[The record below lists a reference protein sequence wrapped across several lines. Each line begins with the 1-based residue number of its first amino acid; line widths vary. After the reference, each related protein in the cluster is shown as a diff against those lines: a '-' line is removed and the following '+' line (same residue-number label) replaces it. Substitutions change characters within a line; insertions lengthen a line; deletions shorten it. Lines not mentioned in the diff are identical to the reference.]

1 MTGTPD
7 LVIRG
12 GTIADGLGGE
22 LFEADVAITNG
33 RISEIGKVSAKG
45 KEEIDAR
52 GKLVT
57 PGFVDV
63 HTHYDGQVT
72 WSQDITPSSQN
83 GVTTAIM
90 GNCGVG
96 FAPCRPSDHH
106 RLIQLME
113 GVEDIPEPVLSAGI
127 PWSWESFPDYMEW
140 LSKRHFDIDIGAQLP
155 HAALR
160 VYVMGER
167 GARRDPS
174 TAEDNRAM
182 AALAGDAVRAGA
194 LGFSTSRTLN
204 HRTSTGDFTPT
215 LKAGEDELTAIAGAM
230 HKVGR
235 SVLQFVLDLSTL
247 DEDLP
252 MMLRVAA
259 NTQIPVSFSITQ
271 NDKAPQRWRQTLDMI
286 RDASARGLSI
296 TAQIAAR
303 PVGLML
309 GLELSRNPFQTHP
322 SYQAIAHLPLKP
334 SGWRGCISPRCAP
347 RSSARHA
354 TATDDPLFF
363 RPNYDK
369 MYLLGNPPDYEQPPE
384 NTLGAQARRHGQ
396 QPEALAY
403 DAMLTD
409 DGRGMLYVP
418 FLNYSDGNLDAT
430 REMLRDPNS
439 VPGLSDGG
447 AHCGIICDASFP
459 TYLLTHWTRDRSRGE
474 KLSIPFVVAAQ
485 SRKTALSVGLHDRG
499 VIAPGYK
506 ADINVIDYDKLHL
519 HPPKV
524 HYDLPVG
531 GRRLLQRGR
540 RLRRHHR
547 LRRGDAARRHRHG
560 IASGQIGARRA
571 GQQVPVRRGG
581 GLKPGDSTKPVSFP
595 RRQERH
601 ERLRYA
607 SGKFG
612 LRNRLPHQP
621 CPFRV
626 GPQQQQA
633 GHS

>member
-1 MTGTPD
+1 MSTPD

-12 GTIADGLGGE
+12 GTVADGSGGE
-22 LFEADVAITNG
+22 LFEADVAISG
-33 RISEIGKVSAKG
+33 GKISEVGKVAG
-45 KEEIDAR
+45 TGREEIDAR

-96 FAPCRPSDHH
+96 FAPCRPADQT

-127 PWSWESFPDYMEW
+127 PWAWESFPDYMDW
-140 LSKRHFDIDIGAQLP
+140 LSRRDFDIDVGAQLP

-174 TAEDNRAM
+174 TAEDNAAM
-182 AALAGDAVRAGA
+182 AKLAGEAVRSGA

-230 HKVGR
+230 HRQGR
-235 SVLQFVLDLSTL
+235 SVLQFVLDLSTIH
-247 DEDLP
+247 EDLP
-252 MMLRVAA
+252 MMLRVADS
-259 NTQIPVSFSITQ
+259 TKCPISFSITQ
-271 NDKAPQRWRQTLDMI
+271 NDKAPQRWRQTLDEI
-286 RDASARGLSI
+286 NAAARRGLSI

-303 PVGLML
+303 PVGLLL

-322 SYQAIAHLPLKP
+322 SYRAIAHLPLQE
-334 SGWRGCISPRCAP
+334 RL
-347 RSSARHA
+347 ARLRQPDVRKAILSETA

-363 RPNYDK
+363 RPDYDK
-369 MYLLGNPPDYEQPPE
+369 MFLLGDPPDYEQPPE
-384 NTLGAQARRHGQ
+384 NALGPQARRQGRR
-396 QPEALAY
+396 PEELAY
-403 DAMLTD
+403 DAMLSD
-409 DGRGMLYVP
+409 EGRGMLYVP

-430 REMLRDPNS
+430 REMLLDPQS

-459 TYLLTHWTRDRSRGE
+459 TYLLTHWTRDRKRGE
-474 KLSIPFVVAAQ
+474 KLTIPFVVAAQ
-485 SRKTALSVGLHDRG
+485 SRKTALSVGLTDRG
-499 VIAPGYK
+499 LIAPGYK
-506 ADINVIDYDKLHL
+506 ADVNVIDYDRLHL

-531 GRRLLQRGR
+531 GRRLLQDVDGYEATIVSGVVTRRQGEATGR
-540 RLRRHHR
+540 RPGKLIR
-547 LRRGDAARRHRHG
+547 
-560 IASGQIGARRA
+560 GAR
-571 GQQVPVRRGG
+571 GM
-581 GLKPGDSTKPVSFP
+581 
-595 RRQERH
+595 
-601 ERLRYA
+601 
-607 SGKFG
+607 
-612 LRNRLPHQP
+612 N
-621 CPFRV
+621 
-626 GPQQQQA
+626 
-633 GHS
+633 

>member
-1 MTGTPD
+1 MASTAD

-12 GTIADGLGGE
+12 GNIADGFGGE
-22 LFEADVAITNG
+22 LFEADIAISNG
-33 RISEIGKVSAKG
+33 RITEVGKVAGTG

-96 FAPCRPSDHH
+96 FAPCKPSDHH

-140 LSKRHFDIDIGAQLP
+140 LSQRRFDIDIGAQLP

-174 TAEDNRAM
+174 PHAVLRVWGRGERDARRDPSTSEDNNAM
-182 AALAGDAVRAGA
+182 AALASDAVRAGA

-204 HRTSTGDFTPT
+204 HRTSTGDYTPT

-230 HKVGR
+230 HGVGR

-247 DEDLP
+247 HEDLP
-252 MMLRVAA
+252 MMLRVAE
-259 NTQIPVSFSITQ
+259 NTRCPISFSITQ
-271 NDKAPQRWRQTLDMI
+271 NDKAPERWRQTLASI
-286 RDASARGLSI
+286 NQASARGLSI

-303 PVGLML
+303 PVGLLL

-322 SYQAIAHLPLKP
+322 SYRAIANLPLTE
-334 SGWRGCISPRCAP
+334 RL
-347 RSSARHA
+347 ARLHQPEIRAAILSETA
-354 TATDDPLFF
+354 TTTDDPLFF

-369 MYLLGNPPDYEQPPE
+369 MYLLGDPPDYEQPPE
-384 NTLGAQARRHGQ
+384 NTLGAQARRQGR
-396 QPEALAY
+396 QPEELAY

-409 DGRGMLYVP
+409 EGRGMLYVP
-418 FLNYSDGNLDAT
+418 FLNYADGNLDAT
-430 REMLRDPNS
+430 REMLRDPCS

-459 TYLLTHWTRDRSRGE
+459 TYLLTHWTRDRTRGD

-485 SRKTALSVGLHDRG
+485 SRKTALSVGLNDRG

-506 ADINVIDYDKLHL
+506 ADINVIDYDRLHL

-531 GRRLLQRGR
+531 GRRLLQQVDGY
-540 RLRRHHR
+540 
-547 LRRGDAARRHRHG
+547 DAT
-560 IASGQIGARRA
+560 IVSGMVTQ
-571 GQQVPVRRGG
+571 RGG
-581 GLKPGDSTKPVSFP
+581 AATGSRPGRLVRGAQDS
-595 RRQERH
+595 
-601 ERLRYA
+601 L
-607 SGKFG
+607 
-612 LRNRLPHQP
+612 N
-621 CPFRV
+621 
-626 GPQQQQA
+626 
-633 GHS
+633 

>member
-1 MTGTPD
+1 MTTTPD

-12 GTIADGLGGE
+12 GNIADGKGGD
-22 LFEADVAITNG
+22 LYEADVAISGG
-33 RISEIGKVSAKG
+33 RITEVGKVAAKG
-45 KEEIDAR
+45 KEEIDAK

-63 HTHYDGQVT
+63 HTHYDGQVA

-96 FAPCRPSDHH
+96 FAPCKPADHV

-127 PWSWESFPDYMEW
+127 PWAWESFPDYMEW
-140 LSKRHFDIDIGAQLP
+140 LSKRNFDIDVGAQLP

-174 TAEDNRAM
+174 TPEDNKAM
-182 AALAGDAVRAGA
+182 AALAADAVRAGA

-215 LKAGEDELTAIAGAM
+215 LKAGEDELTAIAAAM
-230 HKVGR
+230 HAQGR
-235 SVLQFVLDLSTL
+235 SVLQFVLDLSTIN
-247 DEDLP
+247 EDLP
-252 MMLRVAA
+252 MMLRVAE
-259 NTQIPVSFSITQ
+259 NTRIPVTFSITQ
-271 NDKAPQRWRQTLDMI
+271 NDKEPQRWRKTFDI
-286 RDASARGLSI
+286 IKEASARGLNI
-296 TAQIAAR
+296 TAQIPAR

-322 SYQAIAHLPLKP
+322 SYKAIAHLPLAERLKRLHQP
-334 SGWRGCISPRCAP
+334 ETKAAILSE
-347 RSSARHA
+347 HA
-354 TATDDPLFF
+354 TSTDDPLFF

-384 NTLGAQARRHGQ
+384 NTLGAQAKRQGRR
-396 QPEALAY
+396 PEELAY
-403 DAMLTD
+403 EAMLTEE
-409 DGRGMLYVP
+409 GRGMLYVP
-418 FLNYSDGNLDAT
+418 FLGYADGNLDAT
-430 REMLRDPNS
+430 REMMLEPNA

-485 SRKTALSVGLHDRG
+485 ARRTALSVGLYDRG
-499 VIAPGYK
+499 VIAPGFK
-506 ADINVIDYDKLHL
+506 ADVNVVDYDKLHL

-531 GRRLLQRGR
+531 GRRLLQQVDGYDATIVSGVVTQRG
-540 RLRRHHR
+540 
-547 LRRGDAARRHRHG
+547 GKAT
-560 IASGQIGARRA
+560 GARPGKLVRGAQGEKSTFGAAA
-571 GQQVPVRRGG
+571 G
-581 GLKPGDSTKPVSFP
+581 
-595 RRQERH
+595 
-601 ERLRYA
+601 
-607 SGKFG
+607 
-612 LRNRLPHQP
+612 
-621 CPFRV
+621 
-626 GPQQQQA
+626 
-633 GHS
+633 

>member
-1 MTGTPD
+1 MTVNPD

-12 GTIADGLGGE
+12 GTIADGRGGD
-22 LFEADVAITNG
+22 LFEADVAIKDG
-33 RISEIGKVSAKG
+33 RIAEVGKISGKG
-45 KEEIDAR
+45 MDEIDAR
-52 GKLVT
+52 GKLVA

-96 FAPCRPSDHH
+96 FAPCRVDDHL

-127 PWSWESFPDYMEW
+127 PWSWESFPDYMSW
-140 LSKRHFDIDIGAQLP
+140 LSQRDFDIDIGAQLP

-174 TAEDNRAM
+174 TAEDNAM
-182 AALAGDAVRAGA
+182 MARLAGEAVRAGA

-215 LKAGEDELTAIAGAM
+215 LKTGEDELTAVARAM
-230 HKVGR
+230 RSQGR
-235 SVLQFVLDLSTL
+235 SVLQFVLDLSSI

-252 MMLRVAA
+252 MMLRIAE
-259 NTQIPVSFSITQ
+259 NTKCPITFSITQ
-271 NDKAPQRWRQTLDMI
+271 NDRAPQRWRQTLAEI
-286 RDASARGLSI
+286 NAAAARGLTI

-303 PVGLML
+303 PVGLLL

-322 SYQAIAHLPLKP
+322 SYRAIADLPLAERLK
-334 SGWRGCISPRCAP
+334 RLCAP
-347 RSSARHA
+347 DVRAAILGESPS
-354 TATDDPLFF
+354 ATDDPLFF

-369 MYLLGNPPDYEQPPE
+369 MYLLGDPPDYEQPPE
-384 NTLGAQARRHGQ
+384 NALGPQARRQGRQPQ
-396 QPEALAY
+396 QLAY
-403 DAMLTD
+403 DAMLSD
-409 DGRGMLYVP
+409 EGRGMLYVP
-418 FLNYSDGNLDAT
+418 FLNYAEGNLDAT
-430 REMLRDPNS
+430 REMLCDPRA

-459 TYLLTHWTRDRSRGE
+459 TYLLTHWTRDRTRGE

-485 SRKTALSVGLHDRG
+485 SRKTALSVGLSDRG

-506 ADINVIDYDKLHL
+506 ADVNVIDYDRLHL

-531 GRRLLQRGR
+531 GRRLLQQVDGYDATIVSGVVTR
-540 RLRRHHR
+540 RD
-547 LRRGDAARRHRHG
+547 GSAT
-560 IASGQIGARRA
+560 GARPGRLIRGAQGEERRFVTAA
-571 GQQVPVRRGG
+571 G
-581 GLKPGDSTKPVSFP
+581 
-595 RRQERH
+595 
-601 ERLRYA
+601 
-607 SGKFG
+607 
-612 LRNRLPHQP
+612 
-621 CPFRV
+621 
-626 GPQQQQA
+626 
-633 GHS
+633 

>member
-1 MTGTPD
+1 MTDQPD

-12 GTIADGLGGE
+12 GTLADGTGGD
-22 LFEADVAITNG
+22 LYEADIAIKDG
-33 RISEIGKVSAKG
+33 RIAEVGKVAAKG
-45 KEEIDAR
+45 VEEIDAK

-72 WSQDITPSSQN
+72 WSHDITPSSQN

-96 FAPCRPSDHH
+96 FAPCRPADHQ

-113 GVEDIPEPVLSAGI
+113 GVEDIPEPVLEAGI
-127 PWSWESFPDYMEW
+127 PWEWESFPDYMDW
-140 LSKRHFDIDIGAQLP
+140 LSKRHFDMDIGAQLP

-167 GARRDPS
+167 GARRDPA

-182 AALAGDAVRAGA
+182 ASLAGDAVRSGA

-204 HRTSTGDFTPT
+204 HRTSTGDYTPT

-230 HKVGR
+230 HGAGR

-247 DEDLP
+247 HEDLP
-252 MMLRVAA
+252 MMLRVADS
-259 NTQIPVSFSITQ
+259 TKCPISFSVTQ
-271 NDKAPQRWRQTLDMI
+271 NDKAPERWRQTLAEI
-286 RDASARGLSI
+286 NQAAARGLSI
-296 TAQIAAR
+296 TAQIPAR
-303 PVGLML
+303 PVGLLL

-322 SYQAIAHLPLKP
+322 SYREIAHLSLP
-334 SGWRGCISPRCAP
+334 
-347 RSSARHA
+347 ARVA
-354 TATDDPLFF
+354 RLRQSEVRAAILSETASATDDPLFF
-363 RPNYDK
+363 KPNYDK
-369 MYLLGNPPDYEQPPE
+369 MYLLGDPPDYEQPPE
-384 NTLGAQARRHGQ
+384 KTLGAQARARGCK
-396 QPEALAY
+396 PEELAY
-403 DAMLTD
+403 DAMLSD

-430 REMLRDPNS
+430 YEMLRDPRS

-459 TYLLTHWTRDRSRGE
+459 TYLLTHWTRDRSRGD

-485 SRKTALSVGLHDRG
+485 SRKTALSVGLEDRG
-499 VIAPGYK
+499 LLAPGYK
-506 ADINVIDYDKLHL
+506 ADVNVIDYDRLHL

-531 GRRLLQRGR
+531 GRRLMQEVDGYDATIVAGR
-540 RLRRHHR
+540 VTRRHGQATSALPGR
-547 LRRGDAARRHRHG
+547 LIRGA
-560 IASGQIGARRA
+560 
-571 GQQVPVRRGG
+571 
-581 GLKPGDSTKPVSFP
+581 
-595 RRQERH
+595 
-601 ERLRYA
+601 
-607 SGKFG
+607 
-612 LRNRLPHQP
+612 
-621 CPFRV
+621 
-626 GPQQQQA
+626 QA
-633 GHS
+633 VN

>member
-1 MTGTPD
+1 MTASPD

-12 GTIADGLGGE
+12 GTIADGSGGD
-22 LFEADVAITNG
+22 LFEADVAIKDG
-33 RISEIGKVSAKG
+33 RIIEVGKVSARG
-45 KEEIDAR
+45 KEEIDAK

-96 FAPCRPSDHH
+96 FAPCRPDDHL

-127 PWSWESFPDYMEW
+127 PWAWESFPDYMEW
-140 LSKRHFDIDIGAQLP
+140 LSKRQFDIDVGAQLP

-174 TAEDNRAM
+174 TAEDNAAM
-182 AALAGDAVRAGA
+182 AKLAGEAVRSGA

-215 LKAGEDELTAIAGAM
+215 LKAGEDELTAIARAM
-230 HKVGR
+230 QDEGR
-235 SVLQFVLDLSTL
+235 SVLQFVLDLSTIN
-247 DEDLP
+247 EDLP
-252 MMLRVAA
+252 MMLRVAE
-259 NTQIPVSFSITQ
+259 NTKCPVTFSITQ
-271 NDKAPQRWRQTLDMI
+271 NDKAPQRYRQTLAEI
-286 RDASARGLSI
+286 NAAAARGLNV

-303 PVGLML
+303 PVGLLL

-322 SYQAIAHLPLKP
+322 SYKAIAKLPLAE
-334 SGWRGCISPRCAP
+334 RV
-347 RSSARHA
+347 ARLRQPDVRAAILNETA

-384 NTLGAQARRHGQ
+384 NTLGARAMREGKK
-396 QPEALAY
+396 PEELAY
-403 DAMLTD
+403 DAMLEQN
-409 DGRGMLYVP
+409 GRGMLYVP
-418 FLNYSDGNLDAT
+418 FANYADGNLDAV
-430 REMLRDPNS
+430 REMLLDPHS

-459 TYLLTHWTRDRSRGE
+459 TYLLSHWTRDRTRGE

-485 SRKTALSVGLHDRG
+485 SRKTALAVGLADRG
-499 VIAPGYK
+499 LISPGYK
-506 ADINVIDYDKLHL
+506 ADVNVIDYGRLHL

-524 HYDLPVG
+524 HHDLPVG
-531 GRRLLQRGR
+531 GRRLLQQVDGY
-540 RLRRHHR
+540 
-547 LRRGDAARRHRHG
+547 DAT
-560 IASGQIGARRA
+560 IVSGVITQRDGAATGARPGRLL
-571 GQQVPVRRGG
+571 RGAQG
-581 GLKPGDSTKPVSFP
+581 GL
-595 RRQERH
+595 
-601 ERLRYA
+601 
-607 SGKFG
+607 
-612 LRNRLPHQP
+612 N
-621 CPFRV
+621 
-626 GPQQQQA
+626 
-633 GHS
+633 

>member
-1 MTGTPD
+1 MAANLNTANPD

-12 GTIADGLGGE
+12 GTIADGRGGE
-22 LFEADVAITNG
+22 LFEADVAIKDG
-33 RISEIGKVSAKG
+33 RIAEVGKVSAKG
-45 KEEIDAR
+45 KDEIDAK

-63 HTHYDGQVT
+63 HTHYDGQAT
-72 WSQDITPSSQN
+72 WSNDLTPSSQN

-96 FAPCRPSDHH
+96 FAPCRPSDHFK
-106 RLIQLME
+106 LIQLME

-127 PWSWESFPDYMEW
+127 PWAWESFPDYMDW
-140 LSKRHFDIDIGAQLP
+140 LSKRNFDIDVGAQLP

-174 TAEDNRAM
+174 TREDNNAM
-182 AALAGDAVRAGA
+182 AALARDAVRAGA

-215 LKAGEDELTAIAGAM
+215 LKAGEDELTAIADAM
-230 HKVGR
+230 HGVGP

-247 DEDLP
+247 TEDLP
-252 MMLRVAA
+252 MMLRVAD
-259 NTQIPVSFSITQ
+259 NTKCPITFSITQ
-271 NDKAPQRWRQTLDMI
+271 NDKEPKRWRQTLDTI
-286 RDASARGLSI
+286 NEAAARGLSI

-303 PVGLML
+303 PVGLLL

-322 SYQAIAHLPLKP
+322 SYREIAKLPLAE
-334 SGWRGCISPRCAP
+334 RV
-347 RSSARHA
+347 ARLRQPEVRAAILSENA

-369 MYLLGNPPDYEQPPE
+369 MYLLGDPPDYEQSPE
-384 NTLGAQARRHGQ
+384 KTLGAQARREGRR
-396 QPEALAY
+396 PEELAY
-403 DAMLTD
+403 EAMLTGE
-409 DGRGMLYVP
+409 GRGMLYVP

-430 REMLRDPNS
+430 REMLCDPRS

-485 SRKTALSVGLHDRG
+485 SRKTALSVGLSDRG
-499 VIAPGYK
+499 LIAPGYK
-506 ADINVIDYDKLHL
+506 ADVNVIDYDRLHL
-519 HPPKV
+519 HPPMV

-531 GRRLLQRGR
+531 GRRLLQQVDGYDATIVSGVVTQRG
-540 RLRRHHR
+540 
-547 LRRGDAARRHRHG
+547 G
-560 IASGQIGARRA
+560 IATGAHPGQLIRGA
-571 GQQVPVRRGG
+571 QG
-581 GLKPGDSTKPVSFP
+581 GL
-595 RRQERH
+595 
-601 ERLRYA
+601 
-607 SGKFG
+607 
-612 LRNRLPHQP
+612 N
-621 CPFRV
+621 
-626 GPQQQQA
+626 
-633 GHS
+633 

>member
-1 MTGTPD
+1 MTSTPD

-12 GTIADGLGGE
+12 GNIADGKGGE
-22 LFEADVAITNG
+22 LFEADVAIVGG
-33 RISEIGKVSAKG
+33 RITEVGKIAGKG

-96 FAPCRPSDHH
+96 FAPCKPADHQ

-127 PWSWESFPDYMEW
+127 PWSWESFPDYMGW

-174 TAEDNRAM
+174 TPEDNKAM
-182 AALAGDAVRAGA
+182 AALAIDAVRAGA

-204 HRTSTGDFTPT
+204 HRTSTGDYTPT

-235 SVLQFVLDLSTL
+235 SVLQFVLDQGSIH
-247 DEDLP
+247 EDLP
-252 MMLRVAA
+252 MMLRVAE
-259 NTQIPVSFSITQ
+259 NTQCPVSFAITQ
-271 NDKAPQRWRQTLDMI
+271 NDKAPRRWRQTLDTI
-286 RDASARGLSI
+286 AEASARGLSI

-322 SYQAIAHLPLKP
+322 SYRAIANLPLAE
-334 SGWRGCISPRCAP
+334 RL
-347 RSSARHA
+347 ARLHQPEVRA
-354 TATDDPLFF
+354 AILKETPTTTDDPLFF

-369 MYLLGNPPDYEQPPE
+369 MYLLGDPPDYEQPPE
-384 NTLGAQARRHGQ
+384 NTLGSK
-396 QPEALAY
+396 P
-403 DAMLTD
+403 
-409 DGRGMLYVP
+409 
-418 FLNYSDGNLDAT
+418 
-430 REMLRDPNS
+430 
-439 VPGLSDGG
+439 
-447 AHCGIICDASFP
+447 
-459 TYLLTHWTRDRSRGE
+459 
-474 KLSIPFVVAAQ
+474 
-485 SRKTALSVGLHDRG
+485 
-499 VIAPGYK
+499 
-506 ADINVIDYDKLHL
+506 
-519 HPPKV
+519 
-524 HYDLPVG
+524 
-531 GRRLLQRGR
+531 
-540 RLRRHHR
+540 
-547 LRRGDAARRHRHG
+547 AARDGKRKNWPM
-560 IASGQIGARRA
+560 RRCC
-571 GQQVPVRRGG
+571 RI
-581 GLKPGDSTKPVSFP
+581 
-595 RRQERH
+595 
-601 ERLRYA
+601 
-607 SGKFG
+607 
-612 LRNRLPHQP
+612 
-621 CPFRV
+621 
-626 GPQQQQA
+626 
-633 GHS
+633 

>member
-1 MTGTPD
+1 MSGNSESGNSD

-12 GTIADGLGGE
+12 GTIADGQGGN
-22 LFEADVAITNG
+22 LFEADIAISNG
-33 RISEIGKVSAKG
+33 RIIEVGKVASKG
-45 KEEIDAR
+45 REEIDAR

-96 FAPCRPSDHH
+96 FAPCKPADHQ

-127 PWSWESFPDYMEW
+127 PWSWESFPDYMDW
-140 LSKRHFDIDIGAQLP
+140 LSKRSFDVDIGAQLP

-174 TAEDNRAM
+174 TAEDNKAM
-182 AALAGDAVRAGA
+182 AAMAGDAVRAGA

-230 HKVGR
+230 HGVGR
-235 SVLQFVLDLSTL
+235 SVLQFVLDLSTIH
-247 DEDLP
+247 EDLP
-252 MMLRVAA
+252 MMLRVAE
-259 NTQIPVSFSITQ
+259 NTGCPISFSVTQ
-271 NDKAPQRWRQTLDMI
+271 NDREPRRWRQTL
-286 RDASARGLSI
+286 ASINEAAAKGLSI

-303 PVGLML
+303 PVGLLL

-322 SYQAIAHLPLKP
+322 SYRAIAHLPL
-334 SGWRGCISPRCAP
+334 GERL
-347 RSSARHA
+347 ARMRQPDVRAAILSETA
-354 TATDDPLFF
+354 TTTDDPLFF

-369 MYLLGNPPDYEQPPE
+369 MFLLGNPPDYEQPPE
-384 NTLGAQARRHGQ
+384 NTLGAQALRQGR
-396 QPEALAY
+396 QPEELAY
-403 DAMLTD
+403 EAMLSD
-409 DGRGMLYVP
+409 EGRGMLYVP

-430 REMLRDPNS
+430 REMLRDPCS

-459 TYLLTHWTRDRSRGE
+459 TYLLTHWTRDRKRGE
-474 KLSIPFVVAAQ
+474 KLSIPFVVAVQ
-485 SRKTALSVGLHDRG
+485 SRKTALSVGLNDRG
-499 VIAPGYK
+499 LIAPGYK
-506 ADINVIDYDKLHL
+506 ADINVIDYDRLHL

-531 GRRLLQRGR
+531 GRRLLQQVDGYDATIVSGVVTQREGKTTGQRPGRLIRGAQN
-540 RLRRHHR
+540 LH
-547 LRRGDAARRHRHG
+547 
-560 IASGQIGARRA
+560 
-571 GQQVPVRRGG
+571 
-581 GLKPGDSTKPVSFP
+581 
-595 RRQERH
+595 
-601 ERLRYA
+601 
-607 SGKFG
+607 
-612 LRNRLPHQP
+612 
-621 CPFRV
+621 
-626 GPQQQQA
+626 
-633 GHS
+633 

>member
-1 MTGTPD
+1 MSNPD

-12 GTIADGLGGE
+12 ANVADGSGGE
-22 LFEADVAITNG
+22 LFEADVAITAG
-33 RISEIGKVSAKG
+33 KISEVGKVSAKG
-45 KEEIDAR
+45 REEIDAR

-96 FAPCRPSDHH
+96 FAPCKPADHT

-127 PWSWESFPDYMEW
+127 PWAWESFPDYMNW
-140 LSKRHFDIDIGAQLP
+140 LGKRDFDIDVGAQLP

-174 TAEDNRAM
+174 TPEDNAAM
-182 AALAGDAVRAGA
+182 AKLAGEAVRAGA

-230 HKVGR
+230 HRQGR
-235 SVLQFVLDLSTL
+235 SVLQFVLDLSTIH
-247 DEDLP
+247 EDLP
-252 MMLRVAA
+252 MMLRVADS
-259 NTQIPVSFSITQ
+259 TKCPISFSITQ
-271 NDKAPQRWRQTLDMI
+271 NDKAPNRWRQTLDEI
-286 RDASARGLSI
+286 NAAARRGLSI

-303 PVGLML
+303 PVGLLL

-322 SYQAIAHLPLKP
+322 SYKAIAHLPLKERLMQLRQADMRKAIL
-334 SGWRGCISPRCAP
+334 SET
-347 RSSARHA
+347 A

-369 MYLLGNPPDYEQPPE
+369 MFLLGDPPDYEQPPE
-384 NTLGAQARRHGQ
+384 NALGPRARQQGR
-396 QPEALAY
+396 QPEELAY
-403 DAMLTD
+403 EAMLSD

-430 REMLRDPNS
+430 REMLLDPQS

-459 TYLLTHWTRDRSRGE
+459 TYLLTHWTRDRTRGE

-485 SRKTALSVGLHDRG
+485 SRKTALSVGLTDRG
-499 VIAPGYK
+499 LIAPGYK
-506 ADINVIDYDKLHL
+506 ADVNVIDYDRLHL

-531 GRRLLQRGR
+531 GRRLLQDVDGYEATIVSGVVTRRHGEATGR
-540 RLRRHHR
+540 RPGKLI
-547 LRRGDAARRHRHG
+547 RGAQEM
-560 IASGQIGARRA
+560 AS
-571 GQQVPVRRGG
+571 
-581 GLKPGDSTKPVSFP
+581 
-595 RRQERH
+595 
-601 ERLRYA
+601 
-607 SGKFG
+607 
-612 LRNRLPHQP
+612 
-621 CPFRV
+621 
-626 GPQQQQA
+626 
-633 GHS
+633 

>member
-1 MTGTPD
+1 MAGHPS

-22 LFEADVAITNG
+22 LFEADIAISDG
-33 RISEIGKVSAKG
+33 RITEVGKVSAKG
-45 KEEIDAR
+45 AEEIDAR
-52 GKLVT
+52 GKLVA
-57 PGFVDV
+57 PGFVDL

-72 WSQDITPSSQN
+72 WANDISPSSQN

-96 FAPCRPSDHH
+96 FAPCKPADHQ

-127 PWSWESFPDYMEW
+127 PWQWESFPDYMDW
-140 LSKRHFDIDIGAQLP
+140 LSQRPFDMDIGAQLP

-167 GARRDPS
+167 GARRDPA

-182 AALAGDAVRAGA
+182 ASLAADAVVSGA

-204 HRTSTGDFTPT
+204 HRTSTGDYTPT

-230 HKVGR
+230 HGAGR
-235 SVLQFVLDLSTL
+235 SVFQFVLDLSTIN
-247 DEDLP
+247 DDLP
-252 MMLRVAA
+252 MMLRVAER
-259 NTQIPVSFSITQ
+259 TKIPVTFSITQ
-271 NDKAPQRWRQTLDMI
+271 NDKAPQRWRQTFDTI
-286 RDASARGLSI
+286 SDASKRGLTV

-322 SYQAIAHLPLKP
+322 SYKAIAHLPLAE
-334 SGWRGCISPRCAP
+334 RV
-347 RSSARHA
+347 ARLRQPELRAAILSEHA

-384 NTLGAQARRHGQ
+384 NTLGAQARRQGV
-396 QPEALAY
+396 QPEGLAY

-409 DGRGMLYVP
+409 EGRGMLYVP
-418 FLNYSDGNLDAT
+418 FLNYADGNLDAT
-430 REMLRDPNS
+430 REMLCDPRS

-459 TYLLTHWTRDRSRGE
+459 TYLLTHWTRDRTRGE

-485 SRKTALSVGLHDRG
+485 SRKTALSVGLTDRG
-499 VIAPGYK
+499 LIAPGYK
-506 ADINVIDYDKLHL
+506 ADVNVIDYDRLHL

-531 GRRLLQRGR
+531 GRRLLQQVDGYDATIVSGVVTQRGGSATGAR
-540 RLRRHHR
+540 PGRLVRGAKGGAPR
-547 LRRGDAARRHRHG
+547 LDAA
-560 IASGQIGARRA
+560 A
-571 GQQVPVRRGG
+571 
-581 GLKPGDSTKPVSFP
+581 
-595 RRQERH
+595 
-601 ERLRYA
+601 Y
-607 SGKFG
+607 
-612 LRNRLPHQP
+612 
-621 CPFRV
+621 
-626 GPQQQQA
+626 
-633 GHS
+633 

>member
-1 MTGTPD
+1 MNAMAFNPETANPD

-12 GTIADGLGGE
+12 GTVADGRGGD
-22 LFEADVAITNG
+22 LFEADVAIKDG
-33 RISEIGKVSAKG
+33 RIAEIGKVLGKG
-45 KEEIDAR
+45 TKEIDAR
-52 GKLVT
+52 GKLVA

-96 FAPCRPSDHH
+96 FAPCRPDDHF

-127 PWSWESFPDYMEW
+127 PWSWESFPDYMDW
-140 LSKRHFDIDIGAQLP
+140 LSKRNFDIDIGAQLP

-174 TAEDNRAM
+174 TQEDNKAM
-182 AALAGDAVRAGA
+182 AALAREAVRSGA

-215 LKAGEDELTAIAGAM
+215 LKAGEDELTAIAEAM
-230 HKVGR
+230 HGQGR
-235 SVLQFVLDLSTL
+235 SVLQFVLDLSSL

-252 MMLRVAA
+252 MMLRVAE
-259 NTQIPVSFSITQ
+259 NTRCPITFSITQ
-271 NDKAPQRWRQTLDMI
+271 NDEAPRRWRQTLDEI
-286 RDASARGLSI
+286 NAAAARGLSI

-303 PVGLML
+303 PVGLLL

-322 SYQAIAHLPLKP
+322 SYRAIAKLPLEERLKRLRQPDLRAAILSESP
-334 SGWRGCISPRCAP
+334 SS
-347 RSSARHA
+347 
-354 TATDDPLFF
+354 TDDPLFF
-363 RPNYDK
+363 RPNYEK
-369 MYLLGNPPDYEQPPE
+369 MYLLGDPPDYEQPAE
-384 NTLGAQARRHGQ
+384 NALGPQARRQGGK
-396 QPEALAY
+396 PEELAY
-403 DAMLTD
+403 DAMLSD
-409 DGRGMLYVP
+409 EGRGMLYVP
-418 FLNYSDGNLDAT
+418 FVNYSDGNLDAT
-430 REMLRDPNS
+430 REMLHDPRS

-459 TYLLTHWTRDRSRGE
+459 TYLLTHWTRDRKRGE

-485 SRKTALSVGLHDRG
+485 SRKTALSVGLTDRG
-499 VIAPGYK
+499 LLAPGYK
-506 ADINVIDYDKLHL
+506 ADVNVIDYDRLHL

-531 GRRLLQRGR
+531 GRRLLQQVDGYDVTIVSGVVTQRG
-540 RLRRHHR
+540 
-547 LRRGDAARRHRHG
+547 GKAT
-560 IASGQIGARRA
+560 GARPGRL
-571 GQQVPVRRGG
+571 VRGAQG
-581 GLKPGDSTKPVSFP
+581 SLQSI
-595 RRQERH
+595 EAA
-601 ERLRYA
+601 A
-607 SGKFG
+607 S
-612 LRNRLPHQP
+612 
-621 CPFRV
+621 
-626 GPQQQQA
+626 
-633 GHS
+633 

>member
-1 MTGTPD
+1 MSTPD

-12 GTIADGLGGE
+12 GTVADGSGGE
-22 LFEADVAITNG
+22 LFEADVAITG
-33 RISEIGKVSAKG
+33 GKISAVGKIASKG
-45 KEEIDAR
+45 HEEIDAR

-96 FAPCRPSDHH
+96 FAPCKPDDHT

-127 PWSWESFPDYMEW
+127 PWAWESFPDYMDW
-140 LSKRHFDIDIGAQLP
+140 LSRRDFDIDVGAQLP

-174 TAEDNRAM
+174 TAEDNAAM
-182 AALAGDAVRAGA
+182 ARLAGEAVRSGA

-230 HKVGR
+230 HRQGR
-235 SVLQFVLDLSTL
+235 SVLQFVLDLSTIH
-247 DEDLP
+247 EDLP
-252 MMLRVAA
+252 MMLRVAES
-259 NTQIPVSFSITQ
+259 TRCPISFSITQ
-271 NDKAPQRWRQTLDMI
+271 NDKAPQRWRQTLDEI
-286 RDASARGLSI
+286 NAAARRGLSI

-303 PVGLML
+303 PVGLLL

-322 SYQAIAHLPLKP
+322 SYRAIAHLPLQE
-334 SGWRGCISPRCAP
+334 RL
-347 RSSARHA
+347 ARLRQPDVRKAILSETA

-363 RPNYDK
+363 RPDYDK
-369 MYLLGNPPDYEQPPE
+369 MFLLGDPPDYEQPPE
-384 NTLGAQARRHGQ
+384 NALGAQARRQGR
-396 QPEALAY
+396 QPEELAY
-403 DAMLTD
+403 DAMLSD
-409 DGRGMLYVP
+409 EGRGMLYVP

-430 REMLRDPNS
+430 REMLLDPQS

-459 TYLLTHWTRDRSRGE
+459 TYLLTHWTRDRKRGE
-474 KLSIPFVVAAQ
+474 KLTIPFVVAAQ
-485 SRKTALSVGLHDRG
+485 SRKTALSVGLTDRG
-499 VIAPGYK
+499 LIAPGYK
-506 ADINVIDYDKLHL
+506 ADLNVIDYDRLHL

-531 GRRLLQRGR
+531 GRRLLQDVDGYEATIVSGVVTRRHGAATGR
-540 RLRRHHR
+540 RPGKLI
-547 LRRGDAARRHRHG
+547 RGAQG
-560 IASGQIGARRA
+560 
-571 GQQVPVRRGG
+571 V
-581 GLKPGDSTKPVSFP
+581 
-595 RRQERH
+595 
-601 ERLRYA
+601 
-607 SGKFG
+607 
-612 LRNRLPHQP
+612 N
-621 CPFRV
+621 
-626 GPQQQQA
+626 
-633 GHS
+633 